1 MKTSDLVTLLGTNV
15 EPVDRNRLR
24 RTIVIAIP
32 AGAALALG
40 AMTFLFGIRPDLA
53 TPSASIFVSLKIIFT
68 MGVLTLTSV
77 YLLLIA
83 RPGGDR
89 KTSIGII
96 AAPFIGIA
104 LLAAI
109 SLGSAPESYWH
120 RMTFGQHWQECLVSI
135 PIIAVIPFT
144 ILILALRHAAAP
156 TDLVRAG
163 ALAGLVAG
171 SISATGYAL
180 HCVDDSLPFVA
191 LWYGGTIGLCASV
204 GAYLGPRLLR
214 W

>member
-1 MKTSDLVTLLGTNV
+1 MKTSELITLLSNNV
-15 EPVDRNRLR
+15 EPIDRNRLT
-24 RTIVIAIP
+24 RTIAAAIP
-32 AGAALALG
+32 AAAALALG
-40 AMTFLFGIRPDLA
+40 ITILFFGVRADLA
-53 TPSASIFVSLKIIFT
+53 AASTWIFVLLKIFFT
-68 MGVLTLTSV
+68 TGVLTITSL

-89 KTSIGII
+89 KTSFGIV

-109 SLGSAPESYWH
+109 RLGSAPEAHWH
-120 RMTFGQHWQECLVSI
+120 GMTFGEHWRECLVYI
-135 PIIAVIPFT
+135 PVIAVIPFA
-144 ILILALRHAAAP
+144 ILILALRRTAAP

-163 ALAGLVAG
+163 AMVGLVAG

-191 LWYGGTIGLCASV
+191 LWYGGTIGFCTLV